1 MNWLDAGFSEL
12 KRVYTRDWRIIMTS
26 MWRTCGWVLLGSA
39 LILALSLGV
48 RHGFGL
54 FLAPMSAEFGWGRE
68 VFAFAIALQNLIWG
82 LAQPFT
88 GALADRFGAAKVVL
102 IGGVLYALGLLFMGL
117 SDSAVTLSLSAGLLI
132 GIGLSGTSFSVI
144 LGVVGRAVPPEK
156 RSLGMGIASAAGSF
170 GQFSMVPGTLGLIGW
185 LGWSAALLALGC
197 LVALIV
203 PLVSML
209 KDKPLPVLGHEQTLS
224 EALREACSHS
234 GFWLLAFGFFV
245 CGFQVV
251 FIGVHL
257 PAYLVDQHLPATVGT
272 TVLALIGLFNIF
284 GTYTA
289 GWLGGRMSKPRLLT
303 GLYLLRAVVIALF
316 LWAPVTTTTAYLF
329 GMAMG
334 FLWLST
340 VPLTNGTV
348 ATLFGV
354 RNLSMLGGIVFLF
367 HQLGSFLG
375 GWLGGVV
382 YDRTGSYDLIWQVA
396 ILLSLMA
403 AALNWPVRETP
414 VARLQTQMSA
424 T

>member
-1 MNWLDAGFSEL
+1 MTA
-12 KRVYTRDWRIIMTS
+12 VWRNS
-26 MWRTCGWVLLGSA
+26 GWVLLGSA

-54 FLAPMSAEFGWGRE
+54 FLPPMSAQFGWGRE

-88 GALADRFGAAKVVL
+88 GALADRFGAAKVV
-102 IGGVLYALGLLFMGL
+102 IVGGVLYAVGLLLMGL
-117 SDSAVTLSLSAGLLI
+117 SDSPLSLSLSAGLLI

-144 LGVVGRAVPPEK
+144 LGVVGRALPAEK
-156 RSLGMGIASAAGSF
+156 RSMGMGIASAAGSF
-170 GQFSMVPGTLGLIGW
+170 GQFAMLPGTLGLIGW
-185 LGWSAALLALGC
+185 LGWSTALLVLGL

-209 KDKPLPVLGHEQTLS
+209 KDRPLPSLGADQTLK
-224 EALREACSHS
+224 EALHEACSHS

-251 FIGVHL
+251 FIGIHL

-303 GLYLLRAVVIALF
+303 GLYLARAVVIVVF
-316 LWAPVTTTTAYLF
+316 LWAPVTQFSAYLF

-348 ATLFGV
+348 ATMFGV

-367 HQLGSFLG
+367 HQLGAFLG

-382 YDRTGSYDLIWQVA
+382 YDQTGSYDLIWQVS
-396 ILLSLMA
+396 ILLSLLA
-403 AALNWPVRETP
+403 AALNWPVRERP
-414 VARLQTQMSA
+414 VARLQAQGSMG
-424 T
+424 

>member
-1 MNWLDAGFSEL
+1 MTT
-12 KRVYTRDWRIIMTS
+12 VWRNS
-26 MWRTCGWVLLGSA
+26 AWVLLGSA

-54 FLAPMSAEFGWGRE
+54 FLPPMSAQFGWGRE

-88 GALADRFGAAKVVL
+88 GALADRFGAAKVVI
-102 IGGVLYALGLLFMGL
+102 IGGVLYAVGLVLMGL
-117 SDSAVTLSLSAGLLI
+117 SDSLLSLSLSAGLLI

-144 LGVVGRAVPPEK
+144 LGVVGRALPPEK
-156 RSLGMGIASAAGSF
+156 RSMGMGIASAAGSF
-170 GQFSMVPGTLGLIGW
+170 GQFAMLPGTLGLIGW
-185 LGWSAALLALGC
+185 LGWSSALLVLGL
-197 LVALIV
+197 LVALII
-203 PLVSML
+203 PLVSLL
-209 KDKPLPVLGHEQTLS
+209 KDRPMPNLGGEQTLKQ
-224 EALREACSHS
+224 ALSEACSHS

-251 FIGVHL
+251 FIGIHL

-303 GLYLLRAVVIALF
+303 GLYLARAVVIVLF
-316 LWAPVTTTTAYLF
+316 LWAPVTHISAYLF

-348 ATLFGV
+348 ATMFGV

-367 HQLGSFLG
+367 HQLGAFLG

-382 YDRTGSYDLIWQVA
+382 YDQTGSYDIIWQVS
-396 ILLSLMA
+396 IVLSLLA
-403 AALNWPVRETP
+403 AALNWPVRERP
-414 VARLQTQMSA
+414 VARLQAQGSLA
-424 T
+424 

>member
-1 MNWLDAGFSEL
+1 MTT
-12 KRVYTRDWRIIMTS
+12 VWRNS
-26 MWRTCGWVLLGSA
+26 GWVLLGSA

-54 FLAPMSAEFGWGRE
+54 FLPPMSAQFGWGRE

-88 GALADRFGAAKVVL
+88 GALADRFGAAKVV
-102 IGGVLYALGLLFMGL
+102 IVGGVLYAVGLLLMGL
-117 SDSAVTLSLSAGLLI
+117 SDSPLSLSLSAGLLI

-144 LGVVGRAVPPEK
+144 LGVVGRALPPQN
-156 RSLGMGIASAAGSF
+156 RSMGMGIASAAGSF
-170 GQFSMVPGTLGLIGW
+170 GQFAMLPGTLGLIGW
-185 LGWSAALLALGC
+185 LGWSAALLVLGL

-209 KDKPLPVLGHEQTLS
+209 KDRPLPTLGGEQTLK
-224 EALREACSHS
+224 EALHEACSHS

-251 FIGVHL
+251 FIGIHL

-303 GLYLLRAVVIALF
+303 GLYLARSVVIVLF
-316 LWAPVTTTTAYLF
+316 LWAPVTQFSAYLF
-329 GMAMG
+329 GMVMG

-348 ATLFGV
+348 ATMFGV

-367 HQLGSFLG
+367 HQLGAFLG

-382 YDRTGSYDLIWQVA
+382 YDQTGSYDLIWQVS
-396 ILLSLMA
+396 IGLSLLA
-403 AALNWPVRETP
+403 AALNVPVRERP
-414 VARLQTQMSA
+414 VARLQAQEGMA
-424 T
+424 

>member
-1 MNWLDAGFSEL
+1 
-12 KRVYTRDWRIIMTS
+12 MTS
-26 MWRTCGWVLLGSA
+26 MWRTCGWVLVGSA

-54 FLAPMSAEFGWGRE
+54 FLAPMSADFGWGRE

-102 IGGVLYALGLLFMGL
+102 IGGVLYAVGLVLMGL
-117 SDSAVTLSLSAGLLI
+117 ADSPWSLSLSAGLLI

-144 LGVVGRAVPPEK
+144 LGVVGRAVPAEK
-156 RSLGMGIASAAGSF
+156 RSMGMGIASAAGSF
-170 GQFSMVPGTLGLIGW
+170 GQFAMLPGTLGLIGW
-185 LGWSAALLALGC
+185 LGWSAALLALGL

-209 KDKPLPVLGHEQTLS
+209 KDAPAPLSGHEQTLS

-234 GFWLLAFGFFV
+234 GFWLLAVGFFV

-257 PAYLVDQHLPATVGT
+257 PAYLVDQHLPASVGT
-272 TVLALIGLFNIF
+272 TVLALVGLFNIF

-303 GLYLLRAVVIALF
+303 GLYLARAVVIGLF
-316 LWAPVTTTTAYLF
+316 LWLPVTTTTAYVF

-354 RNLSMLGGIVFLF
+354 RNLSMLGGMVFLF

-382 YDRTGSYDLIWQVA
+382 YDRTGSYDLIWQVS
-396 ILLSLMA
+396 ILLSLLA
-403 AALNWPVRETP
+403 AALNWPVRERP
-414 VARLQTQMSA
+414 VARLQAQA
-424 T
+424 GAA

>member
-1 MNWLDAGFSEL
+1 
-12 KRVYTRDWRIIMTS
+12 MTS
-26 MWRTCGWVLLGSA
+26 MWRTSGWVLLGSA

-54 FLAPMSAEFGWGRE
+54 FLAPMSSEFGWGRE
-68 VFAFAIALQNLIWG
+68 TFAFAIALQNLIWG

-88 GALADRFGAAKVVL
+88 GALADRFGATKAVFV
-102 IGGVLYALGLLFMGL
+102 GGVLYAVGLVLMGM
-117 SDSAVTLSLSAGLLI
+117 SDSAWSLSLSAGLLI

-156 RSLGMGIASAAGSF
+156 RSMAMGIASAAGSF
-170 GQFSMVPGTLGLIGW
+170 GQFAMVPGTLGLIGW
-185 LGWSAALLALGC
+185 LGWSAALLALG
-197 LVALIV
+197 LMVALIL
-203 PLVSML
+203 PLVAML
-209 KDKPLPVLGHEQTLS
+209 KDRPLPVTLGQQTLG
-224 EALREACSHS
+224 EALKEACSHS

-272 TVLALIGLFNIF
+272 TVLALIGLFNVF

-303 GLYLLRAVVIALF
+303 GLYLLRAVVIVLF
-316 LWAPVTTTTAYLF
+316 LWAPVTEVTAYLF

-382 YDRTGSYDLIWQVA
+382 YDRTGNYDLIWHVA
-396 ILLSLMA
+396 ILLSLLA
-403 AALNWPVRETP
+403 AALNWPVRERP
-414 VARLQTQMSA
+414 VARVQAQMEA
-424 T
+424 A